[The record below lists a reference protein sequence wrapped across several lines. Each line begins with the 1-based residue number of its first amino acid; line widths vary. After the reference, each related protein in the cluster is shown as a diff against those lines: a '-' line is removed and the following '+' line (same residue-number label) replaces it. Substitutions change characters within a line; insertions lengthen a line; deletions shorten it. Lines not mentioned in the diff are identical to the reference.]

1 MPLSR
6 TENLHEIEIPIVSES
21 INVLHVPQKLPC
33 SSICAFSKKESGS
46 MDSKQRSKSAT
57 KLGVLII
64 VYLLFMVVEIVGG
77 VKSNSL
83 AVLTD
88 AAHMLTDVSGFA
100 IALFAV
106 IASGWEATSDQSF
119 GYHRLEVLSALLSVQ
134 LIWVVAVILI
144 YEAVD
149 RMLHEH
155 AKVNGVLM
163 FAVAAFGFLVNFIM
177 VMWLGHD
184 HTHHHHQQQQHHH
197 TCGDLDY
204 HDDHGH
210 NHDHDHGKEEA
221 CTITEDDETSL
232 VSSAQV
238 KTKILNIN
246 LEGAYLHVMADMIQS
261 IGVMIAGAIIWAKP
275 DWLVVDLICTLIF
288 SVFAVSTTIPM
299 LRNTYGILMQRT
311 PSEIDI
317 NKLEKGLK
325 SIKGVQDVH
334 DLHVWSLTVGKMVLS
349 CHVTADPTVG
359 SSQIIDEIRDFCER
373 TYRIHDVTVQIEQ

>member
-1 MPLSR
+1 MEDEKVPLSR
-6 TENLHEIEIPIVSES
+6 TENLHEIEIPVVSES
-21 INVLHVPQKLPC
+21 IDVLHVPQKLPC
-33 SSICAFSKKESGS
+33 SSICAFSKKESSS

-100 IALFAV
+100 TALFAV

-119 GYHRLEVLSALLSVQ
+119 GYHRLEVLSALLSLQ
-134 LIWVVAVILI
+134 LIWVFAVILI

-184 HTHHHHQQQQHHH
+184 HTHHHQQQQQQHHH

-232 VSSAQV
+232 VSSAQ
-238 KTKILNIN
+238 
-246 LEGAYLHVMADMIQS
+246 
-261 IGVMIAGAIIWAKP
+261 
-275 DWLVVDLICTLIF
+275 
-288 SVFAVSTTIPM
+288 
-299 LRNTYGILMQRT
+299 RT
-311 PSEIDI
+311 PREIDI

-373 TYRIHDVTVQIEQ
+373 TYRIHEKVCQNVANVTPLHQQAFLTPFRYIYSHMDGK